1 MFPGDGTFEPYRLGS
16 EAEATSGSGQ
26 TNSPTNGRVY
36 VLRFSSSSSR
46 HLFWLQSKSQHP
58 SGDPS
63 YFSKRDLKLGEIVNS
78 LLQGDEVDVQQE
90 VANLPNDQGGPGDD
104 DDNMSV
110 DSSSDRLE
118 PDHHRAASGG
128 AGADATGGNIR
139 DEGEGSREGGA
150 DGGRA

>member
-1 MFPGDGTFEPYRLGS
+1 MFPADGTFEPYRPAV
-16 EAEATSGSGQ
+16 EASDA
-26 TNSPTNGRVY
+26 NVRSPTNGRIY
-36 VLRFSSSSSR
+36 ILRFSSSSAR

-63 YFSKRDLKLGEIVNS
+63 HFSKKDLKLGEIVNS

-90 VANLPNDQGGPGDD
+90 VSNLPTDEGGPGDD
-104 DDNMSV
+104 DDTMSLY
-110 DSSSDRLE
+110 DSSGNRLHSE
-118 PDHHRAASGG
+118 HHRAASGG
-128 AGADATGGNIR
+128 AGAGATGGDIR